1 MYFLLDCQM
10 TWRRSSSSSLAY
22 VLLCSYEVERRE
34 GRRGGRKEEEEGM
47 REEKGRS
54 GKGRGRVREESL
66 CTVIH

>member
-1 MYFLLDCQM
+1 
-10 TWRRSSSSSLAY
+10 
-22 VLLCSYEVERRE
+22 VERRE

-47 REEKGRS
+47 REDKKGRS